1 MYSERVKQLVAEL
14 PYSGQLAEATHR
26 GRSENP
32 VCGDLASFELR
43 VQDEKVTG
51 CRFRATGCV
60 AAIAAAA
67 ALAEMCQHQ
76 PVPNC
81 LQITCEDLLEDL
93 GPLPTHKIHA
103 VNLALE
109 ALRKALHQP
118 PL

>member
-1 MYSERVKQLVAEL
+1 MYSKRVKQLVAEL

-43 VQDEKVTG
+43 VQDEKVAG

-67 ALAEMCQHQ
+67 ALAEMCQDQ
-76 PVPNC
+76 PVRDC
-81 LQITCEDLLEDL
+81 LQITCEDLLKDL
-93 GPLPTHKIHA
+93 GSLPTHKIHG

-109 ALRKALHQP
+109 ALREALHR
-118 PL
+118 